1 MTPRARRTAADGA
14 PGRLPADSPL
24 ASLPSLRTR
33 VLQHVLV
40 PLALAW
46 LLGVVVSIAVAA
58 NFTQRAFDRALLDD
72 AYSVAANVHTTGE
85 ELELGMSPREVG
97 AVLFDQSERIYFAVL
112 WPDGTLLAGHGGLHA
127 PPPEAGSRYRF
138 SDISYQ
144 GRALRAVSLRSA
156 KPLPFDVVMAETTQS
171 RSTLLRSLLLYA
183 LVPQLFLLLL
193 LALWMGRAVADDVQP
208 LRALEE
214 ALDKRNAGD
223 LSPVPAGGS
232 TREVR
237 RLGDALNKLF
247 GRVGAGVRAQ
257 REFAGNVAH
266 ELRTPLAGI
275 RALAEY
281 GLGQQ
286 DPAAWREQ
294 LEKIARSEERAS
306 RLVDQLLA
314 MARAD
319 EAPAMR
325 FEPVALDQLARD
337 AVLRFLARADL
348 AGVDLGARGLDLPVW
363 VSAHASLLDGIVNNL
378 LDNALRYGKPADG
391 STARITVALTV
402 HEDEHA
408 VSLTVIDNGPG
419 ISPEQQGRLQQRW
432 AQGAEGAW
440 LKQGSGLGLSIVARY
455 AQLLGATLV
464 LEPAP
469 GQAGLAASITLA
481 IAPADAVTPSA

>member
-1 MTPRARRTAADGA
+1 MKALAGRRAAAES
-14 PGRLPADSPL
+14 R
-24 ASLPSLRTR
+24 LPSLRTR

-40 PLALAW
+40 PLAAAW
-46 LLGVVVSIAVAA
+46 LLGVVVSIAVAI

-85 ELELGMSPREVG
+85 ELELGLSPREVG
-97 AVLFDQSERIYFAVL
+97 AVLYDQTERIYFAVL

-127 PPPEAGSRYRF
+127 PAPEAGSRYRF

-144 GRALRAVSLRSA
+144 GRSLRAVLLRTA
-156 KPLPFDVVMAETTQS
+156 RPQPFDVVMAETTQS
-171 RSTLLRSLLLYA
+171 RTAVLRSLVLYA
-183 LVPQLFLLLL
+183 VVPQIFLLAL
-193 LALWMGRAVADDVQP
+193 LALWMGRAVGRDLQP

-214 ALDKRNAGD
+214 ALDERNAGD
-223 LSPVPAGGS
+223 LAPVPAGGS

-281 GLGQQ
+281 GLAQS

-294 LEKIARSEERAS
+294 LERIARSQERAS
-306 RLVDQLLA
+306 RLGDQLLA

-337 AVLRFLARADL
+337 AVLRFLSRADA
-348 AGVDLGARGLDLPVW
+348 AGVDLGARGLDEPVT

-378 LDNALRYGKPADG
+378 IDNALRYGKPVDG
-391 STARITVALTV
+391 STPRITVVLAPQAGGRAVTLTV
-402 HEDEHA
+402 
-408 VSLTVIDNGPG
+408 VDNGPG
-419 ISPEQQGRLQQRW
+419 ISPEQQERLQERW

-455 AQLLGATLV
+455 AKLLGATLR
-464 LEPAP
+464 LDAAP
-469 GQAGLAASITLA
+469 DHPGLAASVTLPVVQ
-481 IAPADAVTPSA
+481 PADSP